1 MLILIELCKLEVNI
15 VFTLI
20 LRVVF
25 GVLCG
30 RDSEA
35 VTA

>member
-20 LRVVF
+20 LGVVF

-30 RDSEA
+30 RDSELVMA
-35 VTA
+35 